1 MTRMSGYR
9 PPKEPEK
16 PKRSFLETL
25 FAQWPAFAGLACIAA
40 GLGYVWYTKTHPP
53 YILYTRPVILLCA
66 GGVALIM
73 YWAFANKNDDYNF

>member
-1 MTRMSGYR
+1 MTSRNYK
-9 PPKEPEK
+9 PPQLPEK
-16 PKRSFLETL
+16 PKRTFAEML

-66 GGVALIM
+66 AGVAMIM
-73 YWAFANKNDDYNF
+73 YWAFANRSDDYNF